1 MTIIPPDLRRDR
13 IIKAYEKLEA
23 MLSEAINE
31 LGVNYYE
38 MAVVFQMMDAN
49 IKAQNIAS
57 YIQVEV
63 TKLDRELNKKV
74 GFTKREEL
82 K

>member
-1 MTIIPPDLRRDR
+1 MTITPPELRRDR